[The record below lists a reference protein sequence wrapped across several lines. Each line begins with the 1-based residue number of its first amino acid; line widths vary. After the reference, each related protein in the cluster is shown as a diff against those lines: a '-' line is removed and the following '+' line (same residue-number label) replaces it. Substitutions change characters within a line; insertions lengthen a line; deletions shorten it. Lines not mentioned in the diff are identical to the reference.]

1 MRSTERGLEIKKPQ
15 VPPRE
20 HSVERKK
27 NMQNHDLWRTDGA
40 EAVRVW
46 LTGQLNSRKPL
57 RTCQDNRSDADVMQG
72 CSGAKG
78 REDFEA

>member
-20 HSVERKK
+20 HSVERKKK

-46 LTGQLNSRKPL
+46 LTGQLNSRKSL
-57 RTCQDNRSDADVMQG
+57 RTCQDNQSDADVMQG
-72 CSGAKG
+72 C
-78 REDFEA
+78 